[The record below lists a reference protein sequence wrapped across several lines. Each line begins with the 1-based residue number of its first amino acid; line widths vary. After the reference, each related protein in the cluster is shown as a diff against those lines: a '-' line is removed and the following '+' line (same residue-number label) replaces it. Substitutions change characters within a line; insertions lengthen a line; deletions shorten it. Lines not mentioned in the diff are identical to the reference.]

1 MQNISNALQFE
12 SFVLNILRT
21 ESRKE
26 GKTILAGPETGPDYG
41 FDAIAPDGFSNLPG
55 PCVIEIKYSASW
67 DILRRVVDR
76 SFRTNYNFASL
87 LLITNQSSYR
97 LKKLKANL
105 HNRFPN
111 FEIEIYGKEEIDQ
124 LSSKNPEAAFTYDR
138 KYLNQAVE
146 IFEERDPRDITK
158 QNLESLKSA
167 YLEDQLVLFL
177 GAGVS
182 LASGLPAWGSL
193 LNSLSISLVEKN
205 PAFKKIIS
213 SKESL
218 VEYFKSEIPASPLI
232 TARILRDSLGNN
244 FPEHVRKS
252 LYLNFNPSKS
262 SELVEEIGALC
273 VPGRMR
279 QGLVSVVTYNYDE
292 IIEIELQKRSVNY
305 YVVVSE
311 GDTPSKNEL
320 PVFHPH
326 GFLPLKGKLN
336 TKYRE
341 SLVLSEEA
349 YHSQFIDP
357 YAWPNITQLNLLRNN
372 VCLFVGLSMTDPNL
386 RRLLEISHQKR
397 PGVRHYAILKD
408 HWKPN
413 KKLKNLGDMDKIS
426 NVFRGLEEST
436 FNKLGVS
443 VIWVNEH
450 SDTPS
455 IIREIRK

>member
-1 MQNISNALQFE
+1 MIGMQDISYAFQFE
-12 SFVLNILRT
+12 SYVLNILRAV
-21 ESRKE
+21 SRKE
-26 GKTILAGPETGPDYG
+26 GKIILAGPETGSDYG
-41 FDAIAPDGFSNLPG
+41 FDAIAPDGISNLPG

-67 DILRRVVDR
+67 ESLRKVIDR
-76 SFRTNYNFASL
+76 SFRTNYNFASI
-87 LLITNQSSYR
+87 LLITNQSSSR
-97 LKKLKANL
+97 LNKLKANL
-105 HNRFPN
+105 HDRFPN
-111 FEIEIYGKEEIDQ
+111 NVIEIYGKEEIEQ
-124 LSSKNPEAAFTYDR
+124 LSSKNPEAAFTYDK

-146 IFEERDPRDITK
+146 IFEDRDVNAITN
-158 QNLESLKSA
+158 QNLASLKSA

-182 LASGLPAWGSL
+182 LASGLPSWGSL

-205 PAFKKIIS
+205 PAFKSLKS
-213 SKESL
+213 SKGSL

-244 FPEHVRKS
+244 FPEYVRKG
-252 LYLNFNPSKS
+252 LYLNFDSTKS
-262 SELVEEIGALC
+262 SKLVEEIGALS

-279 QGLVSVVTYNYDE
+279 QGLVGLVTYNYDE
-292 IIEIELQKRSVNY
+292 IIEIELQKRSVDY
-305 YVVVSE
+305 YVIVSE
-311 GDTPSKNEL
+311 GNIPSKNEL

-326 GFLPLKGKLN
+326 GFLPFKGNLN

-349 YHSQFIDP
+349 YHSQFNDP
-357 YAWPNITQLNLLRNN
+357 YAWTNITQLNLLRNN

-386 RRLLEISHQKR
+386 RRLLEISHRKR

-413 KKLKNLGDMDKIS
+413 KNLGDINKIS

-450 SDTPS
+450 SDTPG